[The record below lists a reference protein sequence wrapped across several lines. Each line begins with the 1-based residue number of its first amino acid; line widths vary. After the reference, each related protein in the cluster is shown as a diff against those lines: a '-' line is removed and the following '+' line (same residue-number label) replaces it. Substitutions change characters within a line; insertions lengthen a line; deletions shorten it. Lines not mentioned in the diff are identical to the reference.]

1 VSPKQQE
8 QLKFRGGNEMFEAIS
23 TDNRTQGNSS
33 TEKRDSVPAS
43 IEIQLGVLKEVAL
56 GLLHQLEV
64 LKGPANDQFSERRT
78 LHDEVREFEID
89 LINTALA
96 KTHGHQRKAAR
107 LLGLKVTTLNAKMKR
122 YNIMS
127 RFYMPIRESLGKH

>member
-1 VSPKQQE
+1 LV
-8 QLKFRGGNEMFEAIS
+8 
-23 TDNRTQGNSS
+23 
-33 TEKRDSVPAS
+33 
-43 IEIQLGVLKEVAL
+43 
-56 GLLHQLEV
+56 LLHQLEV
-64 LKGPANDQFSERRT
+64 LKAPTNDQFSERRS
-78 LHDEVREFEID
+78 LQDEVREFEID

>member
-1 VSPKQQE
+1 
-8 QLKFRGGNEMFEAIS
+8 MFEAIS
-23 TDNRTQGNSS
+23 IDNRIQGNSS
-33 TEKRDSVPAS
+33 TEKRDNVPAS
-43 IEIQLGVLKEVAL
+43 IEVQLGALKEVAL
-56 GLLHQLEV
+56 VLLHQLEA
-64 LKGPANDQFSERRT
+64 LKGTTNDQFSERRS
-78 LHDEVREFEID
+78 LNDEVREFEID